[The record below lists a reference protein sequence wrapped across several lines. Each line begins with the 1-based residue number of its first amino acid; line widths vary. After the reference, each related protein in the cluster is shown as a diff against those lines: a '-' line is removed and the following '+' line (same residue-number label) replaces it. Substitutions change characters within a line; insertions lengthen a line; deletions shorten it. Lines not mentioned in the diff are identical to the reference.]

1 MKDWKDILWD
11 KIKDDELYNNL
22 NNIEFKT
29 KKTMLTKDTWF
40 SVLEQM
46 REFAK
51 QDKELTHI
59 TLDIKIRSNV
69 SGEDK
74 KCIYKLN
81 LTKDED

>member
-1 MKDWKDILWD
+1 
-11 KIKDDELYNNL
+11 
-22 NNIEFKT
+22 
-29 KKTMLTKDTWF
+29 MLTKDTWF
-40 SVLEQM
+40 TVLEQM

>member
-29 KKTMLTKDTWF
+29 KLTMLTKDTWF
-40 SVLEQM
+40 TVLEQM
-46 REFAK
+46 RDFAK

-59 TLDIKIRSNV
+59 TLEIKIRTNV
-69 SGEDK
+69 SKEK
-74 KCIYKLN
+74 KNCIYKLN